1 MRNGVKVFPGYV
13 IGSALLLGGS
23 PVCADNA
30 QHQFDFHGLARTGV
44 GVSKNGKTQ
53 AEFQAPGAQSKYQ
66 LGNEAHNDFE
76 LATDYRYKLDKAGT
90 QDGTYIQSYFMASHY
105 ESPDESAALGRDSI
119 SQAYASF
126 ANFLSPGVSVWVG
139 RRYYD
144 RKSIYLNNHYWLN
157 TGQGADVGLGI
168 EGLKLGPGKVNAT
181 MFRMKDEGVQGLG
194 NLSDNTGTLHSTGL
208 DVRFSGLKTNA
219 GGTLS
224 LWGLGMHRAA
234 QESLGFKEQF
244 GYGLGAWHDQKGVLG
259 GSNTFAVT
267 YRKGAAV
274 AQGTFNP
281 NPVREDQGFDLDEAS
296 AWEVNNNLLVEP
308 SDKLS
313 MQWGAIARMLNFGR
327 AGRAGNML
335 RWYST
340 GVRPIYYFT
349 DHVNVGTEFGVDYVD
364 DEYRDLKGS
373 VRKYTVALQL
383 TSGRGDQNKRPVVR
397 LFFTK
402 ATWSEE
408 FKGLV
413 GTTPGNAPYGGVTE
427 GWTAGVQF
435 ETAW

>member
-1 MRNGVKVFPGYV
+1 M
-13 IGSALLLGGS
+13 LGGS
-23 PVCADNA
+23 PVCANNA
-30 QHQFDFHGLARTGV
+30 QHQLEFHGLARTGV
-44 GVSKNGKTQ
+44 EVGKNGKTQ
-53 AEFQAPGAQSKYQ
+53 AEFQAPGAQSRYY

-76 LATDYRYKLDKAGT
+76 FAMDYRYKLDKTGAR
-90 QDGTYIQSYFMASHY
+90 DGAYVQSYFMASHSEY
-105 ESPDESAALGRDSI
+105 PDEIVALGQDSV
-119 SQAYASF
+119 SQAYVNF
-126 ANFLSPGVSVWVG
+126 ANFLSPGVNVWMG
-139 RRYYD
+139 RRHYD
-144 RKSIYLNNHYWLN
+144 GKNFSLNNRYWPN
-157 TGQGADVGLGI
+157 EGQGTDAGLGI
-168 EGLKLGPGKVNAT
+168 EGLKLGPGKLSAA
-181 MFRMKDEGVQGLG
+181 MFRMEDEGVQGLG
-194 NLSDNTGTLHSTGL
+194 NLSDNTGTLHSTSL

-219 GGTLS
+219 SGTLS
-224 LWGLGMHRAA
+224 LWGQGMHRAA
-234 QESLGFKEQF
+234 QESLGFKEKF
-244 GYGLGAWHDQKGVLG
+244 GYGIGAWHDQKGVLG

-274 AQGTFNP
+274 VQGTFNP
-281 NPVREDQGFDLDEAS
+281 NPVREDQGFDLDETS
-296 AWEVNNNLLVEP
+296 TWEVNNNFLVEP

-349 DHVNVGTEFGVDYVD
+349 DHINLATEFGVDYVD

-383 TSGRGDQNKRPVVR
+383 TSGRGYDNKRPVVR

-427 GWTAGVQF
+427 GWTVGVQF
-435 ETAW
+435 QISW